1 MRETAATVSGGMK
14 YAPHP
19 NGTAYPGRGGLPL
32 KFFLVG
38 ALFACGLHLGDT
50 YRLMFG
56 SAGEE
61 AAVMFVAAPN
71 ENAAVSRS

>member
-1 MRETAATVSGGMK
+1 MS
-14 YAPHP
+14 
-19 NGTAYPGRGGLPL
+19 GLPL

-61 AAVMFVAAPN
+61 SAVMFVAAPN